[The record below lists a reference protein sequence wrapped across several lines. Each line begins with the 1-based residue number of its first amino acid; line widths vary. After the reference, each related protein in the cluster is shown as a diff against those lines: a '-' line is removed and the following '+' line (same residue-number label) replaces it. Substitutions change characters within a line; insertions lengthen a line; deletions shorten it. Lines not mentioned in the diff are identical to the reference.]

1 MGWSMEFDFEKKIMG
16 IWNVSPDSFSSICEE
31 KSPLAF
37 EFAQDL
43 CIKGADVLDIGAEST
58 RPGSTPISSEDEIE
72 RLREPLFWAK
82 KHVNVPISLDSRRAK
97 TIEWAL
103 SNGLTDIINDVGQG
117 PEPEKGREDRIYG
130 AVRDAGAGLII
141 MAWGEH
147 SDPVLPFDECLK
159 KIVNQLTKRLE
170 FAVNI
175 GNCPRSIMLD
185 PGIGFGKGLDNDLRL
200 IAEAPAALAHLG
212 CPILIAHSRKR
223 CLAKATALSLDALD
237 WPTALA
243 SALAFS
249 HGASMVRV
257 HRPELS
263 VIARQIAVSSST
275 KSQP

>member
-1 MGWSMEFDFEKKIMG
+1 MVFDFDKKIMG
-16 IWNVSPDSFSSICEE
+16 IWNVSPDSFSSFCEE
-31 KSPLAF
+31 KSPLNF

-43 CIKGADVLDIGAEST
+43 CAKGADILDIGAEST

-72 RLREPLFWAK
+72 RLRKPLFWAK
-82 KHVNVPISLDSRRAK
+82 DHVNVPVSLDSRHFQ

-103 SNGLTDIINDVGQG
+103 DNGLADIINDVGQG
-117 PEPEKGREDRIYG
+117 PEPEYGRENRIYG
-130 AVRDAGAGLII
+130 AVRDAGAGLIL
-141 MAWGEH
+141 MAWGAH

-159 KIVNQLTKRLE
+159 KIVNQLTKRFE
-170 FAVNI
+170 FAVNT
-175 GNCPRSIMLD
+175 GVCPRSIMLD

-200 IAEAPAALAHLG
+200 IAEAPAALAPLG

-223 CLAKATALSLDALD
+223 CLAKTTALRTDALD

-243 SALAFS
+243 SAIAFS
-249 HGASMVRV
+249 HGASCVRV

-263 VIARQIAVSSST
+263 LIARQIAVSSST